1 MTSFGDNLKTIRTQ
15 LNMNQKELGDRLG
28 VGQTTIANYE
38 KGVRFPT
45 GDLLKRI
52 GEVLNVSID
61 QLMGHQVV
69 NTAEEPVDLKA
80 FKEKLKKCLIEGN
93 EQEALY
99 MIWQLNPSKDNILII
114 YEEILLKIMVDIG
127 EMWERGEVN
136 VAVEHFA
143 TQVVHKILSM
153 MSTITGEVPKGKYSV
168 LCMSLNSEPHTVG
181 MRMISEYF
189 SLLGITPYYI
199 GTSVPTDSVI
209 MMLKNKKVNILA
221 LSATMSYHLDG
232 MKNLIEVVKRDPS
245 LKALKIIVGGQA
257 FDHNQEIWKD
267 LGADGFA
274 KDFISLKTWLE
285 EEMYIDIVKSSKP

>member
-1 MTSFGDNLKTIRTQ
+1 MMTSFGDNLKRIRTQ
-15 LNMNQKELGDRLG
+15 LNMNQKDLGDKLG
-28 VGQTTIANYE
+28 IGQTTIANYE

-45 GDLLKRI
+45 GELLKRI

-69 NTAEEPVDLKA
+69 NTALESEALDLSIFNEE
-80 FKEKLKKCLIEGN
+80 LKKCLIEGN

-99 MIWQLNPSKDNILII
+99 RIWQLNPSKENISII
-114 YEEILLKIMVDIG
+114 YEDILLKVLVEIG
-127 EMWERGEVN
+127 QMWERGQVN

-153 MSTITGEVPKGKYSV
+153 MSTITGEVPKGKHRS
-168 LCMSLNSEPHTVG
+168 LCMSFNSEPHTIG

-189 SLLGITPYYI
+189 SLLGITSYYI

-209 MMLKNKKVNILA
+209 KMLKNKKVDILA

-232 MKNLIEVVKRDPS
+232 MKNLIEVIKRDPG
-245 LKALKIIVGGQA
+245 LKSLKIIVGGQA
-257 FDHNQEIWKD
+257 FLYEQDRWKD
-267 LGADGFA
+267 LGADGYA
-274 KDFISLKTWLE
+274 KDFLSLKAWLE
-285 EEMYIDIVKSSKP
+285 EERFIGGY